1 MTTVRRLIE
10 LDAAVD
16 TRLSELAARRG
27 QDVAEVIAEAIEA
40 LESGPFLEGPDV
52 AEDERRLHEF
62 LRTRTA
68 IPFENMKAW
77 TESWG
82 TKAELPRPSGRRIE

>member
-27 QDVAEVIAEAIEA
+27 QDVADVIAEAIEA
-40 LESGPFLEGPDV
+40 LESGAFLEGPDV

-62 LRTRTA
+62 LRTKKA
-68 IPFENMKAW
+68 IPFEDVKAW

-82 TKAELPRPSGRRIE
+82 TEAELPRPSARGIE

>member
-16 TRLSELAARRG
+16 ARLSELAARRG
-27 QDVAEVIAEAIEA
+27 QDVADVIAEAIEMLA
-40 LESGPFLEGPDV
+40 SAPFMEGPDV

-68 IPFENMKAW
+68 IPFEEVKAW

-82 TKAELPRPSGRRIE
+82 TETELQRPSARKLG

>member
-27 QDVAEVIAEAIEA
+27 QDVADVIAEAIEA
-40 LESGPFLEGPDV
+40 LEFGAVSRGTGCC
-52 AEDERRLHEF
+52 RR
-62 LRTRTA
+62 
-68 IPFENMKAW
+68 
-77 TESWG
+77 
-82 TKAELPRPSGRRIE
+82 